1 MGGVVLVEPEAP
13 VNRVLHEHPE
23 KPGVPTTVDASS
35 KQPDKVEGPE
45 PVYRI
50 LTLELFEQLVKRPD
64 FHISITEEEIRDKSK
79 RDFLAKLIVIIQS
92 SWFIAQCIAR
102 AAQGLNLTELE
113 LVTLAL
119 ASLNAVMYFFWW
131 DKPLDVEVPIKIY
144 LSFRLDDVAKHV
156 SECYFS
162 WNLYVSSNMKA
173 GGEPPRFRQS
183 YIHSQFPV
191 SHRRPISCLCRF
203 SSVEGKGT

>member
-1 MGGVVLVEPEAP
+1 MGGVVLVEPEATRTP

-23 KPGVPTTVDASS
+23 KPGVPTTVDALS

-45 PVYRI
+45 PAYRI

-102 AAQGLNLTELE
+102 AAQSLNLTELE

-131 DKPLDVEVPIKIY
+131 DKPLDVEVPIKVY

-156 SECYFS
+156 SEIYFF
-162 WNLYVSSNMKA
+162 WKCA
-173 GGEPPRFRQS
+173 
-183 YIHSQFPV
+183 I
-191 SHRRPISCLCRF
+191 
-203 SSVEGKGT
+203 

>member
-1 MGGVVLVEPEAP
+1 MDGP
-13 VNRVLHEHPE
+13 
-23 KPGVPTTVDASS
+23 SS
-35 KQPDKVEGPE
+35 KQPDKVEDAE
-45 PVYRI
+45 PAYRI
-50 LTLELFEQLVKRPD
+50 LTLELFEQLVKRDD

-102 AAQGLNLTELE
+102 TVQGLNLTELE

-131 DKPLDVEVPIKIY
+131 DKPLDVEVPIKVY
-144 LSFRLDDVAKHV
+144 VSFKLDDVAKHV

-162 WNLYVSSNMKA
+162 
-173 GGEPPRFRQS
+173 
-183 YIHSQFPV
+183 
-191 SHRRPISCLCRF
+191 
-203 SSVEGKGT
+203 